1 MPTATKQAPKKSAA
15 SKVPKKQASTSSN
28 KKQAGQDA
36 ELEKLFIDEIRDIYW
51 AEKHLVKTLP
61 KIQKAA
67 STPELQDAIG
77 EHLEV
82 TKQQVTK
89 LEQVFEMLNQTPRA
103 KKCDGMEGI
112 TKEGEGVIEDTED
125 GSTTRD
131 VALILA
137 SQKIEHYEIAT
148 YGGLTQLAKT
158 LGKDEVAEILAQ
170 ILAEEKDADQK
181 LTAIAEDNI
190 NYEASEEGDD
200 GDGEAI
206 NEEEDDDDAEV

>member
-1 MPTATKQAPKKSAA
+1 
-15 SKVPKKQASTSSN
+15 
-28 KKQAGQDA
+28 
-36 ELEKLFIDEIRDIYW
+36 
-51 AEKHLVKTLP
+51 
-61 KIQKAA
+61 
-67 STPELQDAIG
+67 
-77 EHLEV
+77 
-82 TKQQVTK
+82 
-89 LEQVFEMLNQTPRA
+89 
-103 KKCDGMEGI
+103 MEGI

-170 ILAEEKDADQK
+170 ILTEEKDADQK

-190 NYEASEEGDD
+190 NYEASEEGGD

-206 NEEEDDDDAEV
+206 NEEEDDDAEV